1 MYRLFD
7 GAEWAVY
14 GRFMPAPVAPP
25 TRSEWTDGHL
35 RAEILSGRLKPGDRI
50 PVERLAEVWGV
61 SPTPIRES
69 VRRLAGEGLVEL
81 APQRG
86 ARVASID
93 ATVAA
98 EIYAVR
104 LLLEPVALRES
115 IGRGRDES
123 FERMVTESFVALTKA
138 RGATDQ
144 HDRHRAFHLVIMSRC
159 ANRTLLGQ
167 IESLM
172 DRSRLFQFAAKPI
185 VRGTAHAD
193 DHRLLMEAAVVGDV
207 EATIRVH
214 TTHLASTLRAV
225 ESVRHTHQSGQ

>member
-1 MYRLFD
+1 
-7 GAEWAVY
+7 
-14 GRFMPAPVAPP
+14 MPAPVAPP

-35 RAEILSGRLKPGDRI
+35 RTEILSGRLRPGDRI

-69 VRRLAGEGLVEL
+69 LRRLAGEGLVEL

-93 ATVAA
+93 ADVAA

-115 IGRGRDES
+115 IGRGPDES
-123 FERMVTESFVALTKA
+123 FGRMVTTSFTALTKA
-138 RGATDQ
+138 RGTTEQ
-144 HDRHRAFHLVIMSRC
+144 HDRHRAFHLALMSRC
-159 ANRTLLGQ
+159 TNRTLLVH

-172 DRSRLFQFAAKPI
+172 DRSRLFQFAAKPMI
-185 VRGTAHAD
+185 RGTAHAD
-193 DHRLLMEAAVVGDV
+193 DHRRLMEAAVVGDV

-214 TTHLASTLRAV
+214 TAHLTNTLHAV
-225 ESVRHTHQSGQ
+225 EAMRRADQSEQ